1 MLNYYKVQFFK
12 IVNNEIIQFNIMWAS
27 LFRISCN
34 LIVFTACLV
43 QSYLLKQFHVNLVKN
58 VLFVHIQRI
67 KAGNLVDLALSPSTR
82 IAPSQ
87 FAFLGIKKA
96 GGGNI

>member
-1 MLNYYKVQFFK
+1 
-12 IVNNEIIQFNIMWAS
+12 MWAS